1 MDANLDKTNFTA
13 TLFVIFLVSV
23 PLVLNPE
30 GGAALV
36 QQSYAFIATNF
47 GWLYAL
53 AGIGAILVLAWLA
66 FGRYGKVRLGAADE
80 TPEYVLVESLLG
92 LR

>member
-13 TLFVIFLVSV
+13 TLLVIVLVSV
-23 PLVLNPE
+23 PLALNPE

-36 QQSYAFIATNF
+36 QSWYAFIATNF

-53 AGIGAILVLAWLA
+53 AGVGAMARTWTRMRGPGRGLARELQ
-66 FGRYGKVRLGAADE
+66 RR
-80 TPEYVLVESLLG
+80 PE
-92 LR
+92 